1 MLNKKESNMN
11 QQERN
16 ELLNKIENISE
27 GVYQV
32 IKMLDKN
39 LQESLNHG
47 TDVEVVILT
56 DIQQTLIVQQGFNRK
71 EANIAIQYLT
81 GRLTDQDFKQV
92 A

>member
-39 LQESLNHG
+39 LKESLNHG

>member
-1 MLNKKESNMN
+1 MN

-16 ELLNKIENISE
+16 ELLNRIQNISE

-39 LQESLNHG
+39 LEESLNYG

-56 DIQQTLIVQQGFNRK
+56 DIQKTLIVQQGFNKK

-81 GRLTDQDFKQV
+81 GRLTAEDFQQV
-92 A
+92 AA

>member
-1 MLNKKESNMN
+1 MN
-11 QQERN
+11 QEERN
-16 ELLNKIENISE
+16 ELLNRIENISE
-27 GVYQV
+27 GVQQV

-39 LQESLNHG
+39 LVESLNYG

-56 DIQQTLIVQQGFNRK
+56 DIQKTLIVQQGFNRK

-81 GRLTDQDFKQV
+81 GRLTAEDFQQV

>member
-1 MLNKKESNMN
+1 MLNKKEPNMN

>member
-1 MLNKKESNMN
+1 MN

-16 ELLNKIENISE
+16 KLLNKIENISE
-27 GVYQV
+27 AVQQV

-39 LQESLNHG
+39 LEEALDYG

-56 DIQQTLIVQQGFNRK
+56 DIQKTLIVQQGFNRK
-71 EANIAIQYLT
+71 EASIAIQYLT
-81 GRLTDQDFKQV
+81 GRLTAKDFKEV

>member
-1 MLNKKESNMN
+1 MN
-11 QQERN
+11 QEERN
-16 ELLNKIENISE
+16 KLLNRIENISE
-27 GVYQV
+27 GVQQV

-39 LQESLNHG
+39 LVESLNYG

-56 DIQQTLIVQQGFNRK
+56 DIQKTLIVEQGFNRK

-81 GRLTDQDFKQV
+81 GRLTAEDFQQV

>member
-1 MLNKKESNMN
+1 MN
-11 QQERN
+11 QEERN
-16 ELLNKIENISE
+16 ELLNRIENISE
-27 GVYQV
+27 GVQQV

-39 LQESLNHG
+39 LVESLNYG

-56 DIQQTLIVQQGFNRK
+56 DIQKTLIVQQGFNRK

-81 GRLTDQDFKQV
+81 GRLTTEDFQQV

>member
-1 MLNKKESNMN
+1 MN

-27 GVYQV
+27 AVQQV

-39 LQESLNHG
+39 LEESLDYG
-47 TDVEVVILT
+47 TDAEIALLV
-56 DIQQTLIVQQGFNRK
+56 DIQRNLIIQQGFNKK
-71 EANIAIQYLT
+71 EANIAIQYFT
-81 GRLTDQDFKQV
+81 GRLTTEDFKQV

>member
-1 MLNKKESNMN
+1 MN

-16 ELLNKIENISE
+16 KLLNKIENISE
-27 GVYQV
+27 AVQQV

-39 LQESLNHG
+39 LEEALDYG

-56 DIQQTLIVQQGFNRK
+56 DIQQTLIVEQGFNRK

-81 GRLTDQDFKQV
+81 GRLTAENFQQV

>member
-1 MLNKKESNMN
+1 MN
-11 QQERN
+11 QEERN
-16 ELLNKIENISE
+16 ELLNRIQNISE

-39 LQESLNHG
+39 LEESLNYG

-56 DIQQTLIVQQGFNRK
+56 DIQKTLIVQQGFNRK

-81 GRLTDQDFKQV
+81 GRLTTEDFQQV